1 MGCKPELAVF
11 RRFRSLNVL
20 RLLEMQSN
28 IMQQAKDYEYICKMD
43 AEANCPT
50 TRSYS
55 QNWESLYESSGDGG
69 SLQRDAWR
77 KLSQGLDSYSN

>member
-28 IMQQAKDYEYICKMD
+28 LMQQAQDYKYICSMD
-43 AEANCPT
+43 AEANCST

-55 QNWESLYESSGDGG
+55 QNWERLYESSGDGG
-69 SLQRDAWR
+69 SLQKDAWK
-77 KLSQGLDSYSN
+77 KLSQGLESYSN